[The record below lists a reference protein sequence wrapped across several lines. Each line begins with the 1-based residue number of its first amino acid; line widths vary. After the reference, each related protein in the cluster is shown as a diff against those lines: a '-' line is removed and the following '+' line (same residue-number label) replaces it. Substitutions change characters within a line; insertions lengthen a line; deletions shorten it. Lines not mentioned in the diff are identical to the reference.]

1 MLSYTTRQLGRIAGQ
16 SAPLV
21 KELTAS
27 LRPTAGKAQLCAV
40 ISAGCLSREASSSA
54 QVKPCNSVQATCC
67 GFPKELIGG
76 PSCVLDHGVFGE
88 DACFISKYKNIHVA
102 GNIYPRFILLLSKN
116 FRRR

>member
-1 MLSYTTRQLGRIAGQ
+1 MLSYTTRQLGRIVGQ

-27 LRPTAGKAQLCAV
+27 LRTPTSKVQLCTV
-40 ISAGCLSREASSSA
+40 IAASCLSQEAAASP
-54 QVKPCNSVQATCC
+54 QIKPSTSVHATCC

-88 DACFISKYKNIHVA
+88 DACFISKYKNTHVA
-102 GNIYPRFILLLSKN
+102 GMF
-116 FRRR
+116 